1 MIGLG
6 IAAAVILII
15 ALLPVG
21 ITARF
26 DGEDT
31 DIRLIIGPFRRKAK
45 PSGINYL
52 ELIDTLYAA
61 EEEIVGTSAGQGS
74 VVRRFLSQLRSL
86 VMLLSEARQIIKIRR
101 LELKL
106 ILGGDDPCDVALAY
120 GATAAAVWNLL
131 GALDRLFVIQKRD
144 VDIGCDFESTQ
155 TLVTARLD
163 FTLPVYRL
171 VTFLWRYVV
180 RLVRIEMKK
189 QNKQKGGTV

>member
-1 MIGLG
+1 MIIGL
-6 IAAAVILII
+6 IVAVLILIL

-26 DGEDT
+26 DGKDT
-31 DIRLIIGPFRRKAK
+31 DIRLIIGPFQRKTQPA
-45 PSGINYL
+45 GINYL

-61 EEEIVGTSAGQGS
+61 EEEIVDSHSGQS
-74 VVRRFLSQLRSL
+74 SFVRRFISQLRSL
-86 VMLLSEARQIIKIRR
+86 VMLLSEARKVVKIRC

-106 ILGGDDPCDVALAY
+106 ILGGDDPCDVALSY

-131 GALDRLFVIQKRD
+131 GALDRLFVIRKRN
-144 VDIGCDFESTQ
+144 VDIGCDFEAAN
-155 TLVTARLD
+155 TLVMARLD

-171 VTFLWRYVV
+171 VTFLWRYFV

-189 QNKQKGGTV
+189 HNKQKGGAV

>member
-61 EEEIVGTSAGQGS
+61 EEEIVGTSAGRGS

-189 QNKQKGGTV
+189 QNKQKGGAV

>member
-61 EEEIVGTSAGQGS
+61 EEEIVGTSAG
-74 VVRRFLSQLRSL
+74 
-86 VMLLSEARQIIKIRR
+86 
-101 LELKL
+101 
-106 ILGGDDPCDVALAY
+106 
-120 GATAAAVWNLL
+120 
-131 GALDRLFVIQKRD
+131 
-144 VDIGCDFESTQ
+144 
-155 TLVTARLD
+155 
-163 FTLPVYRL
+163 
-171 VTFLWRYVV
+171 
-180 RLVRIEMKK
+180 
-189 QNKQKGGTV
+189 

>member
-1 MIGLG
+1 M
-6 IAAAVILII
+6 
-15 ALLPVG
+15 
-21 ITARF
+21 
-26 DGEDT
+26 
-31 DIRLIIGPFRRKAK
+31 
-45 PSGINYL
+45 
-52 ELIDTLYAA
+52 
-61 EEEIVGTSAGQGS
+61 
-74 VVRRFLSQLRSL
+74 RRFLSQLRSL

-189 QNKQKGGTV
+189 QNKQKGGAV